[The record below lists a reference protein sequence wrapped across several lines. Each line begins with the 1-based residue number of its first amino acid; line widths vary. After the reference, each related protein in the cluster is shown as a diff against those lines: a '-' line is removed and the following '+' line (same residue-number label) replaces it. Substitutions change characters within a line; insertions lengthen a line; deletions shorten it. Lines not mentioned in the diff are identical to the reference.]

1 VSKLILGTAQFG
13 SGYGITNTGGR
24 IDDTSMSMVM
34 STAARSG
41 IHTFDTAADYGDSQ
55 TRLGLEPGSSDRR
68 YVTKFSL
75 NADPG
80 APPSDD
86 VLFARSAETLRV
98 EVLDGVLFHR
108 ISDLLDARFPA
119 ALASLRAAR
128 SAGRIRRIGVSVY
141 DDQDLEL
148 ALSRFPDLDLLQI
161 PGSLVDRRLID
172 DIAVARL
179 KDNGTEIHVRSAF
192 LQGLLLSPPGSLP
205 EFFSPLRETL
215 ASLARVA
222 ADRETTVLGLAIRFL
237 RDHDVVDGVIAG
249 ATNARELNAIVK
261 EWDDRSAAPLD
272 MKFTVPPAILDPRGW
287 PSIKVVS

>member
-75 NADPG
+75 N
-80 APPSDD
+80 
-86 VLFARSAETLRV
+86 AETLRV